1 VESSS
6 LETVGLIAGVFG
18 IKGWVK
24 VVSYTEPADNIFS
37 YSPWTV
43 RLRREQRELEVERFQ
58 AHKTGWI
65 AKIKGIDDRNAAESL
80 ARAKIVVDPGL
91 FEALPEGD
99 FYWRDLI
106 GLNAVIVEE
115 QKEITIG
122 TVHSL
127 METGA
132 NDVLVIHPDDNSA
145 DDRERLVPY
154 VPEIYVEEIDLEQGK
169 IVLNWNLE
177 D

>member
-1 VESSS
+1 M
-6 LETVGLIAGVFG
+6 GLIAGVFG

-37 YSPWTV
+37 YSPWTL
-43 RLRREQRELEVERFQ
+43 RLKREQREIEVERFQ
-58 AHKTGWI
+58 EHKTGWI
-65 AKIKGIDDRNAAESL
+65 AKIKGIDDRNAAELL
-80 ARAKIVVDPGL
+80 ARGQIVVDPEQ
-91 FEALPEGD
+91 FDALPEGE

-106 GLNAVIVEE
+106 GLRALITQGQE
-115 QKEITIG
+115 QIDIG
-122 TVHSL
+122 SVASL

-132 NDVLVIHPDDNSA
+132 NDVLVIHPDEQSV

-154 VPEIYVEEIDLEQGK
+154 VPEIYVESINLEQGNM
-169 IVLNWNLE
+169 VLNWDLE